1 MKKDFPV
8 NVFPDVERNAFKK
21 FSKKNVTE
29 DYIKE
34 NLKRKGWECYKPFTD
49 TGIDLLA
56 TKVINE
62 TRIYRYIQIK
72 TRTLDEENIFGY
84 TLTSK
89 DFVTDP
95 RKIYFLFCDTT
106 DDIIILSTYDYLK
119 IFYENEE
126 LGKAHFA
133 IPSFRNNNNKLN
145 SLQCL
150 DGKWEWHYG
159 REGSFVDFSPYIND
173 TGLIRVDSLDIEEH
187 YEEYLEAIIQMKF
200 ELFYKLGKTSGN
212 SMLFQKTIGDK
223 INRELQI
230 LKDMQDCDYIERISR
245 IKNDFSRDN
254 PELYA
259 SHCRYLVTEM
269 AEDNKDE

>member
-1 MKKDFPV
+1 MKDFPI

-56 TKVINE
+56 TKIIDSK
-62 TRIYRYIQIK
+62 RIYRYIQIK
-72 TRTLDEENIFGY
+72 TRALDDDIFGY
-84 TLTSK
+84 SLTSK

-95 RKIYFLFCDTT
+95 RKIYFLFCDTV
-106 DDIIILSTYDYLK
+106 DDVIILSSYDYFK

-126 LGKAHFA
+126 LGNTHFA

-145 SLQCL
+145 SLQYV

-159 REGSFVDFSPYIND
+159 REGAFVDFTPYVND
-173 TGLIRVDSLDIEEH
+173 LGLERIDSLNIEEH
-187 YEEYLEAIIQMKF
+187 YDEYLEEIVRMKF
-200 ELFYKLGKTSGN
+200 ELFYKLGKTTKN
-212 SMLFQKTIGDK
+212 TMLFKDTTGEE
-223 INRELQI
+223 INRELTNLRNMSATQ
-230 LKDMQDCDYIERISR
+230 YVERINKV
-245 IKNDFSRDN
+245 KNDFQREN
-254 PELYA
+254 PDLYA
-259 SHCRYLVTEM
+259 SHCKYLIEEM
-269 AEDNKDE
+269 SEDNSDE

>member
-56 TKVINE
+56 TKVIGE
-62 TRIYRYIQIK
+62 TRVYRYIQIK
-72 TRTLDEENIFGY
+72 TRSLDEENIFGY

-126 LGKAHFA
+126 LGKTHFA

-145 SLQCL
+145 SLQYV

-159 REGSFVDFSPYIND
+159 REGSFVDFSPYLND
-173 TGLIRVDSLDIEEH
+173 LGLKKIDSLEIEEH
-187 YEEYLEAIIQMKF
+187 YEEYLGKIIKMKF
-200 ELFYKLGKTSGN
+200 KLFYKLGKTPGN
-212 SMLFQKTIGDK
+212 STLFKDKTGKK
-223 INRELQI
+223 INQELEE
-230 LKDMQDCDYIERISR
+230 LRKLQDCDYVEQIDK
-245 IKNDFSRDN
+245 IKNNFAINS

-259 SHCRYLVTEM
+259 SHCKYLVAEM
-269 AEDNKDE
+269 MEDNSDE